1 VPTCELELAFQPPN
15 ELKIPNLKF
24 KLGVVSIEALRAAP
38 PEAPSLQ
45 ADPVA
50 VVGVGHLRIVR
61 HLLV

>member
-1 VPTCELELAFQPPN
+1 MHRQPMPPLRCRRDLCAALMN
-15 ELKIPNLKF
+15 M
-24 KLGVVSIEALRAAP
+24 EALCAAP

-45 ADPVA
+45 VGSVE